1 MAEYRIVKDGAEIKV
16 VKSLP
21 AAKKAAD
28 SKGAEVFLGDKR
40 VYTAPVKESEEKA
53 QAVEPAEKAPIKEP
67 AEKTPAAKKYRL
79 KALMNVREKPNMS
92 GRILSTMKTGTVVT
106 VRGISDDWM
115 EIEYGTG
122 TAFVLFGTGKFAEEL
137 Q

>member
-1 MAEYRIVKDGAEIKV
+1 MAEYRVVKDGVEIKIM
-16 VKSLP
+16 KSLS

-40 VYTAPVKESEEKA
+40 IYTAQVKESEEKA
-53 QAVEPAEKAPIKEP
+53 QAAEPAEKAPAI
-67 AEKTPAAKKYRL
+67 KKYRL

-106 VRGISDDWM
+106 VRGISFESVIFLYSCVIRGGWM
-115 EIEYGTG
+115 VIHQ
-122 TAFVLFGTGKFAEEL
+122 LSPIK
-137 Q
+137 